1 MDPQEV
7 VLQVVMVD
15 DEEALC
21 QGVRRIIERYHVHV
35 PDVLVDASYEY
46 RYFTTGEDF
55 LVYLSE
61 GGAVDLLLLDLKL
74 PGIGGMDVLDALSDT
89 GRDVLTIMITA
100 YATFETAVKATKLG
114 AYDFLAKPFTPDE
127 LRYAVRK
134 ATSQLILS
142 RQARK
147 LAEEK
152 RQVRFNFISV
162 LAHELKAPLNAVE
175 GYLNILAT
183 TEAEQ
188 NLAMVERSIVRVDG
202 MKKLISDLLDLTR
215 IESGQRE
222 RSIRRLDLPELARGS
237 IELFAGDAARR
248 DITVTLDAP
257 DDVQL
262 VADAGEVE
270 IVLNNL
276 VSNAIKYNRD
286 GGRVTVRLARVDGRR
301 RDRRRRHRHRSQA
314 RRGSQALPRVH
325 AHQERAHGQ
334 GPRQRPG
341 PLDGAQDRDDV
352 RRRGPS
358 GERGRR
364 RQHLHRDAQG
374 RAADPWRPPRPPDLP
389 PGADPHGQAER
400 TPASGPLVTCL
411 HKRPGHGRIEAD
423 RGRAAPWDPWVDW
436 PRPKRSVAGCGPA
449 PSGRLSTNHRDTVA
463 GAPGAPRLEP
473 WGTASERGS
482 VWCPGS

>member
-1 MDPQEV
+1 MSVQTEPGRQEALMDPQEV

-21 QGVRRIIERYHVHV
+21 QGVRRIIERYDVHV

-74 PGIGGMDVLDALSDT
+74 PGVGGMDVLDALSDT
-89 GRDVLTIMITA
+89 GRDVLTIMVTA

-188 NLAMVERSIVRVDG
+188 NLTMVERSIVRVDG

-237 IELFAGDAARR
+237 IELFASDAARR
-248 DITVTLDAP
+248 GVTVTLDAP
-257 DDVQL
+257 DDIEL
-262 VADAGEVE
+262 IADAGEVE

-276 VSNAIKYNRD
+276 VSNAIKYNRE
-286 GGRVTVRLARVDGRR
+286 GGTVTVRLAR
-301 RDRRRRHRHRSQA
+301 
-314 RRGSQALPRVH
+314 
-325 AHQERAHGQ
+325 
-334 GPRQRPG
+334 
-341 PLDGAQDRDDV
+341 LDGGVQIAVADTGIGLKPEEAAKLFREFTRIKNEHTVKVLGSGLGLSTV
-352 RRRGPS
+352 RKIATMYDGETQVTSES
-358 GERGRR
+358 GVGSTFTVT
-364 RQHLHRDAQG
+364 LRDAPPSVE
-374 RAADPWRPPRPPDLP
+374 AAV
-389 PGADPHGQAER
+389 
-400 TPASGPLVTCL
+400 PA
-411 HKRPGHGRIEAD
+411 
-423 RGRAAPWDPWVDW
+423 
-436 PRPKRSVAGCGPA
+436 
-449 PSGRLSTNHRDTVA
+449 
-463 GAPGAPRLEP
+463 
-473 WGTASERGS
+473 
-482 VWCPGS
+482 